1 MRDRASPCG
10 YRRPIRALLEPDTVW
25 ELQMNPCRFFPAQ
38 HLGRVLPAF
47 TLVLTTTVISAAS
60 SAQNPNSTAVRDT
73 THSEKQ
79 APFFTKKDVVLAGLF
94 AGATVLALPV
104 DKHAAQEL
112 RNPSAQANDFLRHTS
127 TGVEY
132 IASPG
137 AYVIGGTL
145 LAIGKVGRFERVAD
159 LGWHGTTAV
168 LFSQG
173 ITSILKGVVGRGRP
187 FLSNGEDPDDF
198 HPGRGFGTGD
208 WTSFPSGHTATAF
221 AAAAAVTNETTRWW
235 PKSTWIV
242 GPLMYGGATAVGLS
256 RMYHSRHWAS
266 DVALGAAIGTFSG
279 RKWVQYAH
287 GHPNNRL
294 DRLILSTAVIP
305 NGRGGALVSVS

>member
-1 MRDRASPCG
+1 MQNKCQS
-10 YRRPIRALLEPDTVW
+10 
-25 ELQMNPCRFFPAQ
+25 FPAQ
-38 HLGRVLPAF
+38 HWRRVLTAF
-47 TLVLTTTVISAAS
+47 TLAATTAVLPAAS

-79 APFFTKKDVVLAGLF
+79 APFFTKKDMVLAGLF
-94 AGATVLALPV
+94 AGATVLALPI
-104 DKHAAQEL
+104 DKHAAREL
-112 RNPSAQANDFLRHTS
+112 RNPATQANQFFRHAS

-145 LAIGKVGRFERVAD
+145 LAIGKVGKFERLAD
-159 LGWHGTTAV
+159 LGWHGTEAV
-168 LFSQG
+168 LFG
-173 ITSILKGVVGRGRP
+173 EGVTTVLKGIIGRGRP

-198 HPGRGFGTGD
+198 HPGKGFGSGN
-208 WTSFPSGHTATAF
+208 WTSFPSGHTTTAF

-235 PKSTWIV
+235 PNSTWIV

-287 GHPNNRL
+287 GHPGNRL
-294 DRLILSTAVIP
+294 DRLILRTAVVP
-305 NGRGGALVSVS
+305 NGRGGALIAVSLPAPQDF